1 METKKMLFIY
11 NPEAGK
17 GRIKAS
23 LFEIIDIF
31 TKGGYL
37 TSAYPTQDRG
47 DCTNMIHEFASS
59 YDVAV
64 VSGGDGTLSE
74 AVTGMLSLPRDERVP
89 LGYIPS
95 GTVNDFAS
103 GNSIPKSMTE
113 AAHAIV
119 DGKMINYD
127 IGDLNG
133 NKFVYVAGFGAFTD
147 VSYDTPQF
155 TKNIFGNAAY
165 LFEGLKR
172 LPSIESTKVDIKTDG
187 GLEFHEDVYI
197 CLILNSIRV
206 AGLEFGNF
214 YDIDTSDGLFE
225 IALIPK
231 TDNLLELAA
240 IVGGIL
246 NGEPKSDGVKLIG
259 TSSAEITTEKPV
271 RWTLDGDFG
280 GETDHVTFKV
290 DHNAINFIMQ
300 NGGK

>member
-37 TSAYPTQDRG
+37 TSAYPTQERG
-47 DCTNMIHEFASS
+47 DCTRMINEFASS
-59 YDVAV
+59 YDIVV

-74 AVTGMLSLPRDERVP
+74 AVTGMLSLSRDKRVP

-119 DGKMINYD
+119 DGKLINYD
-127 IGDLNG
+127 IGELNG
-133 NKFVYVAGFGAFTD
+133 NNFVYVAGFGAFTD

-172 LPSIESTKVDIKTDG
+172 LPSIESTMVSIKTDDG
-187 GLEFHEDVYI
+187 TELHEDVYI
-197 CLILNSIRV
+197 CLIMNSISV
-206 AGLEFGNF
+206 AGLEFGDF
-214 YDIDTSDGLFE
+214 YDINTSDGLFE

-231 TDNLLELAA
+231 TDNLLDLAA
-240 IVGGIL
+240 IIGNIL
-246 NGEPKSDGVKLIG
+246 NGELKHDGIKLIPASG
-259 TSSAEITTEKPV
+259 AEITTEPPV

-300 NGGK
+300 NGGR

>member
-1 METKKMLFIY
+1 METKTMLFIY

-17 GRIKAS
+17 GRIKTS

-37 TSAYPTQDRG
+37 TTAYPTQDRG
-47 DCTNMIHEFASS
+47 DCTRLIHELGSS
-59 YDVAV
+59 YELVV

-74 AVTGMLSLPRDERVP
+74 AVTGMLSLPRDKRVP

-103 GNSIPKSMTE
+103 GNSIPKSQVE

-119 DGKMINYD
+119 NGKLINYD

-133 NKFVYVAGFGAFTD
+133 NSFVYVAGFGAFTD
-147 VSYDTPQF
+147 VSYDTPQV

-172 LPSIESTKVDIKTDG
+172 LPSIESIVVDIKTAE
-187 GLEFHEDVYI
+187 GLELHEEVYI
-197 CLILNSIRV
+197 CLLMNSISV
-206 AGLEFGNF
+206 AGLEFGDF
-214 YDIDTSDGLFE
+214 YDIDTNDGKFE

-231 TDNLLELAA
+231 TDNLLELA
-240 IVGGIL
+240 GIIGNIM
-246 NGEPKSDGVKLIG
+246 NGELKHEGIKLIAASG
-259 TSSAEITTEKPV
+259 AEIKTKKPV

-280 GETDHVTFKV
+280 GKTDHAVFKV
-290 DHNAINFIMQ
+290 DHNAIKFVMQ
-300 NGGK
+300 NGGN